1 MQINGRVLEKAIF
14 PELSFQE
21 LAVIFSV
28 FLFSCAQKKIN
39 FHIKPF
45 VVLTCS
51 QLKVIFIEQH
61 FSKAFWLDNF
71 YFYFKLYKSQ
81 YPFLLSVS
89 FIIKQAVIY

>member
-28 FLFSCAQKKIN
+28 FLFSYAQKKIN

-51 QLKVIFIEQH
+51 QLKVIFFEQH
-61 FSKAFWLDNF
+61 FQKHFGWTIFIFILNCIRVNILS
-71 YFYFKLYKSQ
+71 YFQ
-81 YPFLLSVS
+81 
-89 FIIKQAVIY
+89 